1 MKNPIWI
8 LPGFL
13 GDETQLGEFPE
24 SLAQH
29 TGNSCEVINWS
40 KYVAGASSIHEAGK
54 FLAQFAMS
62 HGTRPVMVGYSMG
75 GRLALSS
82 ATEAPGAYSAVI
94 AISAH
99 PGLKSEEEKN
109 QRLNQ
114 DQRWAKLLV
123 EDQARFWSEWNQQS
137 VFQNAT
143 QTTQHL
149 SLEQQQK
156 WAKLLLTLSTA
167 TQKNL
172 SESLSDKRLPPIMH
186 IAGLADAKYLEL
198 QKNLPSNIEKKQI
211 KGSHRLPLDNPIE
224 LAQVIAPFIR
234 SSQETL

>member
-13 GDETQLGEFPE
+13 GNELQLADFPE
-24 SLAQH
+24 ALSQH
-29 TGNSCEVINWS
+29 TGVACEVINWS
-40 KYVAGASSIHEAGK
+40 NYVEGARSIHEAGQ
-54 FLAQFAMS
+54 FLAQFAMA
-62 HGTRPVMVGYSMG
+62 HGTRPVLVGYSMG
-75 GRLALSS
+75 GRLALTSV
-82 ATEAPGAYSAVI
+82 TEAPGAYSGIV

-99 PGLKSEEEKN
+99 PGLKFEEEKN
-109 QRLNQ
+109 QRLKQ

-123 EDQARFWSEWNQQS
+123 EDQERFWIEWNQQS
-137 VFQNAT
+137 VLQDST
-143 QTTQHL
+143 PTSL
-149 SLEQQQK
+149 SLNQNDRQK